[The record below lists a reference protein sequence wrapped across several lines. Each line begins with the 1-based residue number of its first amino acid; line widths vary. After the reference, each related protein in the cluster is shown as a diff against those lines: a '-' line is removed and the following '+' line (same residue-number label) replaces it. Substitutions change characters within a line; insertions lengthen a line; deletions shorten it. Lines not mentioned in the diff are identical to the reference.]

1 MTPSKYQ
8 QDIYDVFNNTNK
20 NINISAVAGSGKT
33 TVLVEL
39 LKFIPNDKKALF
51 VAFNNSIVDEL
62 KQRIEHRDNVEISTI
77 HSYGWRSILC
87 HYGGKVKMNP
97 NKVLAKVES
106 VLKKYESEGNGKS
119 NKRSY
124 YFYIIPKIVDLM
136 RCNLITPEKED
147 IMKMTLYYDIDIDE
161 FEADFALQVFNLMNK
176 DKFQFDFMDMIYQ
189 PVTDPHIR
197 LQKYDYVF
205 CDESQDFSKA
215 QQEVIRRSL
224 NRRGR
229 LITVGDEHQGIYGF
243 AGADADSYSK
253 LSELNGKSESMPLSV
268 CYRCSKSVIRE
279 AQKIVPEISYA
290 PNAEEGE
297 VKLGSM
303 RENLQQGDWILCRN
317 LKPLIQTYLWLMKNK
332 IKSKIK
338 GKDIGE
344 GILAMI
350 NKTGARTLNGMWVLL
365 EQQKEKLFIKLKKK
379 GVKRPSLHPKME
391 LMEQRL
397 EVIECLMDEVKDVD
411 SLKKLI
417 ENIFADDIKGIMLS
431 TIHKAKGLENNR
443 VFFIC
448 PELIPSKFATT
459 PWMLEQEMNLRYVCI
474 TRAKQSLIYV
484 LESDFKIDVKS
495 KIVL

>member
-1 MTPSKYQ
+1 MIPSKYQ
-8 QDIYDVFNNTNK
+8 QDIYDVFNNTDK

-39 LKFIPNDKKALF
+39 LKFIPDDKNALF

-87 HYGGKVKMNP
+87 RYGGKVKMNP
-97 NKVLAKVES
+97 NKVLGKVES
-106 VLKKYESEGNGKS
+106 VLKKYESECNGKS
-119 NKRSY
+119 SKRSY

-176 DKFQFDFMDMIYQ
+176 DKSQFDFMDMIYQ

-253 LSELNGKSESMPLSV
+253 LSELNGESESMPLSV
-268 CYRCSKSVIRE
+268 CYRCSKSVVKE

-290 PNAEEGE
+290 PNAEEGV

-303 RENLQQGDWILCRN
+303 REDLQQGDWILCRN

-350 NKTGARTLNGMWVLL
+350 NKTGARTLNGMWILL

-391 LMEQRL
+391 LMIQRL
-397 EVIECLMDEVKDVD
+397 EVIECLMNEVKDVD

-431 TIHKAKGLENNR
+431 TIHKAKGLENDR